1 MSDQYK
7 TPEHD
12 DYDDLDHQYWET
24 ITKSVPIYGTDVNRT
39 LFSEESSVW
48 NLNNLRS
55 ILDYIPNDYGINIKG
70 VNTSYVYFGMF
81 KSSFAWHTEDMNLY
95 AVNYL
100 HWGAPKTW
108 YSIPPSNGRKFE
120 ELAMQLFPSSYRV
133 CSSFLRHK
141 TTLLRPDIL
150 EQYGILF
157 NRVSK
162 KCSTNARQ
170 MHKFQLWS
178 YNL

>member
-1 MSDQYK
+1 M
-7 TPEHD
+7 
-12 DYDDLDHQYWET
+12 
-24 ITKSVPIYGTDVNRT
+24 PIYGTDVNRT

-108 YSIPPSNGRKFE
+108 YSSYEPWSPTRK
-120 ELAMQLFPSSYRV
+120 
-133 CSSFLRHK
+133 
-141 TTLLRPDIL
+141 
-150 EQYGILF
+150 
-157 NRVSK
+157 
-162 KCSTNARQ
+162 
-170 MHKFQLWS
+170 
-178 YNL
+178 